1 MPAIGCAAVARR
13 SRRCFFRTLV
23 SIRHKRT
30 KTLTLLTLYQQNE
43 PAFCHQLLA
52 TSAATA
58 EYSDSARRQ
67 NGRVLFRFLW
77 DPYRGRSDN
86 SRAGNDLRANSDTR
100 ARQNSR
106 FPCPRSLNP
115 TRNLA
120 SSVETW
126 RLRQNPEDF
135 TKTPIPPLSPSAFID
150 HHSKFNNRYNPGPHR
165 DAK

>member
-86 SRAGNDLRANSDTR
+86 SLAGNDLRANSDTR

-120 SSVETW
+120 SSTEP
-126 RLRQNPEDF
+126 RGFHEGAR
-135 TKTPIPPLSPSAFID
+135 PPLSPSEFIN
-150 HHSKFNNRYNPGPHR
+150 HHSTIIIPLNPGPDR
-165 DAK
+165 EAEP